1 MQNLLTVCK
10 FSFEDKDHPGTL
22 LPITSLTISY
32 TDGTYAGTYPEKAT
46 VAVKQGDPC
55 TAAVTPA
62 NKEKVADG
70 SALSISPTGDPTAVY
85 VALFPET
92 SDTKYTF
99 TLESGE
105 NTYTGTATAQLKA
118 GEFVV
123 AERLKLT
130 QTTN

>member
-10 FSFEDKDHPGTL
+10 FSFEDENNPGTL
-22 LPITSLTISY
+22 LPITSLFVSY
-32 TDGTYAGTYPEKAT
+32 TKGTYAGTYPESAT
-46 VAVKQGDPC
+46 VTVTQGDPC
-55 TAAVTPA
+55 TATVTPA
-62 NKEKVADG
+62 NKEKAAGG
-70 SALSISPTGDPTAVY
+70 SALSIVLGGTPTAVY

-105 NTYTGTATAQLKA
+105 NTYTGTATAQLNA

-123 AERLKLT
+123 ATGLKLT
-130 QTTN
+130 KKD